1 MIRFNPLFSPLF
13 SVDDEYIRYDDGHT
27 SGAPQEPEHQNMAGP
42 HCSMGPHFQHRYK
55 HYFYLYFTTFWS
67 SLSPLIHDVQTSLSL
82 FPAQAI
88 DREELREGGFELDAS
103 VFFVYF
109 WALW

>member
-55 HYFYLYFTTFWS
+55 HYFYFTS
-67 SLSPLIHDVQTSLSL
+67 PRSGPVCLHLSMMYKPV
-82 FPAQAI
+82 
-88 DREELREGGFELDAS
+88 
-103 VFFVYF
+103 
-109 WALW
+109 